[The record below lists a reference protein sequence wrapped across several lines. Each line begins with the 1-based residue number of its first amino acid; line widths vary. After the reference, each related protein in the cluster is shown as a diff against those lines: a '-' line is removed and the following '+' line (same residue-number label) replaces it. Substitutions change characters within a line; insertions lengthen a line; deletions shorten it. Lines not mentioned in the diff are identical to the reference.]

1 MALTFDSGVILSTE
15 IRCLSLLGVKGLLH
29 VFSLSAPGDYRGALN
44 FKLTASGFVSV
55 TEEVMNMIKKI
66 QFQIKFEVNLNLMNL
81 LKSSGNWLFIL
92 IWVLKI
98 IENKNGFNIKPN
110 IYSRIQK
117 YLWAIIL

>member
-15 IRCLSLLGVKGLLH
+15 IRCLSLLGVKGLL
-29 VFSLSAPGDYRGALN
+29 LSIIAPGDYRGALN

-66 QFQIKFEVNLNLMNL
+66 QLQIKFEVNLNLMNL

-92 IWVLKI
+92 I
-98 IENKNGFNIKPN
+98 
-110 IYSRIQK
+110 
-117 YLWAIIL
+117 